1 MPRDILVNGIWALKK
16 IVRGSTLPCHS
27 RVKELTLKQS
37 SSMSRGARFLLH
49 RKVIGLMMFR
59 RSRPKNLLRPNML
72 QDVRR

>member
-16 IVRGSTLPCHS
+16 IVRGLTPPCHS
-27 RVKELTLKQS
+27 KVKELTLIQNF
-37 SSMSRGARFLLH
+37 SMSRVARFSLH
-49 RKVIGLMMFR
+49 RKVIGSMMFR